1 MGEFPRCELT
11 DVELTDSIPI
21 VRAVM
26 NAIEALVIVVDLEG
40 RIVLFNRMCQ
50 KASGYSFQ
58 EAKGMPFWKLLLPEE
73 LEQAEAAFKRLK
85 SGNFPDRLVNHWV
98 AKDGTRRLIR
108 WSNTAVLDASG
119 SVKYLIGTG
128 IDITGLN
135 AGNELPV
142 GADTG

>member
-1 MGEFPRCELT
+1 MEEFQRCELT

-40 RIVLFNRMCQ
+40 HIVLFNRMCQ

-73 LEQAEAAFKRLK
+73 LEQVEVAFKKLK
-85 SGNFPDRLVNHWV
+85 SGNFPGRHVNHWV
-98 AKDGTRRLIR
+98 GKDGTRRLIR
-108 WSNTAVLDASG
+108 WSNTGVLDASG
-119 SVKYLIGTG
+119 SVKYIIGTG
-128 IDITGLN
+128 IDITALK
-135 AGNELPV
+135 ADNELPD
-142 GADTG
+142 GPATG

>member
-1 MGEFPRCELT
+1 MGEIPRCELT

-21 VRAVM
+21 VTAVM

-40 RIVLFNRMCQ
+40 RIILFNRMCQ

-73 LEQAEAAFKRLK
+73 LEQTEVAFKKLK
-85 SGNFPDRLVNHWV
+85 SGDFPGRHVNHWV

-108 WSNTAVLDASG
+108 WSNTGVLDASG
-119 SVKYLIGTG
+119 SVKYIIGTG
-128 IDITGLN
+128 IDITDFK
-135 AGNELPV
+135 AGNELPDGPV
-142 GADTG
+142 TG

>member
-1 MGEFPRCELT
+1 MDEFRKCELT

-21 VRAVM
+21 VKAVM

-50 KASGYSFQ
+50 ESTGYSFQ

-73 LEQAEAAFKRLK
+73 LEQVKAAFQLLK
-85 SGNFPDRLVNHWV
+85 SGDFPGQHVNHWV
-98 AKDGTRRLIR
+98 AKDGTRRRIR
-108 WSNTAVLDASG
+108 WSNSAVLDASG

-128 IDITGLN
+128 IDIT
-135 AGNELPV
+135 
-142 GADTG
+142 